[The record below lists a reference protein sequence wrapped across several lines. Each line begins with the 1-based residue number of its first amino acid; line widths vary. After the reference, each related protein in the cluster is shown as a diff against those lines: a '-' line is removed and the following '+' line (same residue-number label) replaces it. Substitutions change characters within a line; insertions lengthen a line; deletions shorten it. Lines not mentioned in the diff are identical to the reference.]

1 MAGIGHNQGPSI
13 SSGNGWNTH
22 CWRVARKEL
31 MPSLPI
37 EVLRQRVA
45 RAKTLGLPYKTY
57 AGIRAQTGHDVSAF
71 LFSSNGLGV
80 TASMP
85 TLVTEVVEKLEMVQA
100 GRIGLA
106 SAPLSP
112 SILVMNDG
120 LDAAYPAPYA
130 LASFRQTAQDLRA
143 ALGVTPADRVV
154 LVGMGTLERDW
165 VAAGRLAGWV
175 SAEHFFL
182 ESNIS

>member
-1 MAGIGHNQGPSI
+1 MAGIGHNRGPSAA
-13 SSGNGWNTH
+13 GGGGWKTH
-22 CWRVARKEL
+22 CWRVARENL
-31 MPSLPI
+31 LPNLPI
-37 EVLRQRVA
+37 EVLRLRVNRA
-45 RAKTLGLPYKTY
+45 RALGLPYKTY
-57 AGIRAQTGHDVSAF
+57 AGIRAQTGHDVVAF

-80 TASMP
+80 T
-85 TLVTEVVEKLEMVQA
+85 TLRPVMAQGLADKVAAVQA

-112 SILVMNDG
+112 SVLALNDC

-143 ALGVTPADRVV
+143 VLGATPADRVV
-154 LVGMGTLERDW
+154 LVGAGALERDW

-175 SAEHFFL
+175 AAERYFPA
-182 ESNIS
+182 